1 MRTQTDL
8 PAHDTEGCC
17 DSSPILDESSAYRL
31 LRWMTIG
38 GLVLGTFGTF
48 HAVTSLAFG
57 ASPPGHPFVSERL
70 GAVHHLALVTI
81 VASQVLQLIGS
92 VALWRRRLI
101 GRTLL
106 LAYASI
112 YLGALVLVES
122 MRAIDT
128 TSMMV
133 TVSATHRA
141 VVAMSQM
148 HLVVY
153 GSLFPLFLATI
164 LTRPWIV
171 RLLRR
176 KGDPLPEVVTSI
188 APTAPAEPR
197 QAA

>member
-1 MRTQTDL
+1 MNTQTDL
-8 PAHDTEGCC
+8 SAHDTEGCRA
-17 DSSPILDESSAYRL
+17 SSPILDESSAYRL
-31 LRWMTIG
+31 LRLMTIG

-57 ASPPGHPFVSERL
+57 VSPPGHPFVSERL
-70 GAVHHLALVTI
+70 EAVHHMALVTI

-106 LAYASI
+106 LAYATI
-112 YLGALVLVES
+112 YLAALLLVES

-133 TVSATHRA
+133 TTSATYRA
-141 VVAMSQM
+141 VVALSQM

-171 RLLRR
+171 KLLRR
-176 KGDPLPEVVTSI
+176 KGEPLPEVAGA
-188 APTAPAEPR
+188 APGGTDLGQR
-197 QAA
+197 VAA